1 MFIELT
7 DHLRCP
13 AAHAEA
19 FLVLLPERTE
29 ARRVVAGQL
38 GCPICGWGVAWS
50 DGVPDF
56 GDGTRS
62 SSEPPFDADAARAML
77 GLDGPGG
84 WVALAGEAGALAHE
98 LAALLPGL
106 HVVAVNPP
114 PSVVAAGE
122 VSIVMSA
129 TWPLKVHSMRG
140 VVIGRDADTIRDA
153 AIASALPGLR
163 VVGAGATPSGRP
175 DVELLAAAADHWVIR
190 VR

>member
-19 FLVLLPERTE
+19 FLVLLPERTDV
-29 ARRVVAGQL
+29 RRVLAGQL
-38 GCPICGWGVAWS
+38 GCPVCGWGISWS

-62 SSEPPFDADAARAML
+62 STEPPFDADAAHAML

-84 WVALAGEAGALAHE
+84 WVALAGEAGALAHA
-98 LAALLPGL
+98 LAAMLPGV
-106 HVVAVNPP
+106 HVVAINPP
-114 PSVVAAGE
+114 PSVDAVGE
-122 VSIVMSA
+122 VSIVMSGA
-129 TWPLKVHSMRG
+129 WPLKAHSMRG
-140 VVIGRDADTIRDA
+140 VVIGRDARAMRDA

-163 VVGAGATPSGRP
+163 VVGAGPPPSGRP
-175 DVELLAAAADHWVIR
+175 DVELLAAVADHWVIR
-190 VR
+190 AR